1 VKKIL
6 LIGWKDLTMAFRDR
20 TALLLMLAAPFL
32 LTIGLGFVTGH
43 FSGSSGGIQGIA
55 VVLVNQDGGQLGDAL
70 VNVFRSPDL
79 AQLVSLAVSADPVS
93 AREQVDADRAAAAV
107 IIPAG
112 FTDSIIP
119 PSGGANAGPTVAV
132 ELYANPTSPTSVG
145 VIQTI
150 VERFLG
156 QVEVARISGQ
166 VAVTQM
172 LQSGRIRR
180 EEAARVGAQIGAA
193 QADGGQGTAP
203 VTVKTTA
210 TSGAGIR
217 FDPLAYMAS
226 GMALM
231 FLMFTTALGSRSF
244 LVERSQGTLSRLL
257 VSPIMPAQILA
268 GKTTGTFLTGV
279 AQMLI
284 LIVSSTL
291 LFGLQWGD
299 WLGVVVLVLAAVVAA
314 TGWAILIAVLARTP
328 GQVMSIGSAIT
339 LLFGILGG
347 AFISMNAMPGWFRLV
362 SRITPNA
369 WGLDGFTTLALGG
382 RLTDILPVVAALL
395 IMGLVLFGA
404 AVVALL
410 VGRRGILQP

>member
-1 VKKIL
+1 MKKVL

-55 VVLVNQDGGQLGDAL
+55 VVIVNQDGGQLGNAL
-70 VNVFRSPDL
+70 VNVFKSPDL
-79 AQLVSLAVSADPVS
+79 AQLVSPAVLADPAS
-93 AREQVDADRAAAAV
+93 ARKQVDADQAAAAV
-107 IIPAG
+107 IIPGG

-119 PSGGANAGPTVAV
+119 SSGGANAGATVAV

-150 VERFLG
+150 VERYLG
-156 QVEVARISGQ
+156 QMEMARISGQ

-172 LQSGRIRR
+172 LQSGRIRP

-193 QADGGQGTAP
+193 QASGGQSAAP

-210 TSGAGIR
+210 ASGAGIR

-284 LIVSSTL
+284 LIVSSTV

-395 IMGLVLFGA
+395 IMGLVLFGV
-404 AVVALL
+404 AVATLL

>member
-1 VKKIL
+1 
-6 LIGWKDLTMAFRDR
+6 
-20 TALLLMLAAPFL
+20 
-32 LTIGLGFVTGH
+32 
-43 FSGSSGGIQGIA
+43 
-55 VVLVNQDGGQLGDAL
+55 
-70 VNVFRSPDL
+70 
-79 AQLVSLAVSADPVS
+79 
-93 AREQVDADRAAAAV
+93 
-107 IIPAG
+107 
-112 FTDSIIP
+112 
-119 PSGGANAGPTVAV
+119 
-132 ELYANPTSPTSVG
+132 
-145 VIQTI
+145 
-150 VERFLG
+150 
-156 QVEVARISGQ
+156 
-166 VAVTQM
+166 
-172 LQSGRIRR
+172 
-180 EEAARVGAQIGAA
+180 
-193 QADGGQGTAP
+193 

-210 TSGAGIR
+210 ASGAGVR

-244 LVERSQGTLSRLL
+244 LVERSEGTLSRLL
-257 VSPIMPAQILA
+257 VSPITPAQILA

-279 AQMLI
+279 AQMLF
-284 LIVSSTL
+284 LIVSSSL

-328 GQVMSIGSAIT
+328 GQVMSVGSAIT
-339 LLFGILGG
+339 LLFGIHGG
-347 AFISMNAMPGWFRLV
+347 ASISMNVMPGWFRLA

-404 AVVALL
+404 AVAALL